1 MKWQPE
7 IIWLHSH
14 ARIITCK
21 LDCQMLKTCK
31 CFTLNFLLVLIK
43 PRRNVLKIM
52 SILFPFWREGI
63 KLYAQW
69 FLLQMHLLQCTR
81 VIQQNSYCILSKNE
95 CITRW
100 TWYGIGET
108 RKRIL
113 WVLKCTEVQYGDDR
127 DVQLKRG
134 VFKCESCNTWCL
146 QRNEFQQSLLIVKKS
161 YGHTC
166 FAIIII
172 KASLFLFF
180 IFDDKSPI
188 TISRTF

>member
-7 IIWLHSH
+7 IIWLQSH

-81 VIQQNSYCILSKNE
+81 VIQQNSFCILSMNK

-100 TWYGIGET
+100 TWYGIGKT
-108 RKRIL
+108 RKQIL
-113 WVLKCTEVQYGDDR
+113 EGLKCTEVQYGDDWGICNEKEGYLNVR
-127 DVQLKRG
+127 VAILG
-134 VFKCESCNTWCL
+134 VFKEMNFHKVY
-146 QRNEFQQSLLIVKKS
+146 RKERI
-161 YGHTC
+161 
-166 FAIIII
+166 
-172 KASLFLFF
+172 
-180 IFDDKSPI
+180 
-188 TISRTF
+188 